1 MRLPLFTAAH
11 AAARVLVSNRPI
23 FDEFIRRRK
32 IAAKRLVAGNVFLR
46 AGAVAHH
53 STHDLLS
60 RETAGKLCSS
70 KLVAEPS
77 TGMIVHPACL
87 SDNQACWAAYL
98 AFWSATPIVLS
109 FAMAGG
115 VFYGAYK
122 FGAYIF
128 RQRMSQQAFEK
139 RLTDVN
145 ECEYT
150 SSFCP

>member
-1 MRLPLFTAAH
+1 MGLPLFTAAH
-11 AAARVLVSNRPI
+11 AAARVLVSDQAI

-32 IAAKRLVAGNVFLR
+32 IAAKTLAAGNVFLH

-60 RETAGKLCSS
+60 RETAGELCSS
-70 KLVAEPS
+70 KLVEEPS
-77 TGMIVHPACL
+77 TGKNIHPAW
-87 SDNQACWAAYL
+87 WA
-98 AFWSATPIVLS
+98 ATPIVLP

-115 VFYGAYK
+115 VFYGPYK
-122 FGAYIF
+122 LG
-128 RQRMSQQAFEK
+128 QWMSQQAFEK

>member
-60 RETAGKLCSS
+60 RKTAGDLCSS

-77 TGMIVHPACL
+77 TGMNVHPACL
-87 SDNQACWAAYL
+87 SENPAYWAAHP
-98 AFWSATPIVLS
+98 AFWSAISIVLP

-122 FGAYIF
+122 LG
-128 RQRMSQQAFEK
+128 QRMSQQAFEK